1 MGALRMGV
9 TLLACLFLPI
19 ATLAQAE
26 ICGQVL
32 DLHFVTQ
39 DLEFVVQD
47 MGGAIESLALK
58 ETDTE
63 IRIELASDVL
73 FAFDS
78 ASLQPKAQ
86 EALRQV
92 AEFIREKAKGEVR
105 IEGHTDAKGSDSY
118 NRKLSERRAK
128 AVLDWLQI
136 KEGFKGLKGVRFTSK
151 GYGESRPV
159 APNANADGTDHL
171 EGRQKN
177 RRVEIVVRK
186 VPTTAAGSDK

>member
-1 MGALRMGV
+1 M
-9 TLLACLFLPI
+9 
-19 ATLAQAE
+19 
-26 ICGQVL
+26 L

-47 MGGAIESLALK
+47 MGGAVENLALK

-73 FAFDS
+73 FALDS

-92 AEFIREKAKGEVR
+92 AKFIREKAKGKVR
-105 IEGHTDAKGSDSY
+105 IEGHTDTKGSDSY
-118 NRKLSERRAK
+118 NRELSERRAK
-128 AVLDWLQI
+128 AVLNWLQT
-136 KEGFKGLKGVRFTSK
+136 KEGFKGLKGVQFTSK
-151 GYGESRPV
+151 GYGESRPE
-159 APNANADGTDHL
+159 APNAKTDGTDDP

-177 RRVEIVVRK
+177 RRVEIVVRRCR
-186 VPTTAAGSDK
+186 PPRRDRANNRGGPPRILLSFHLGPERR